1 MNTTR
6 TPSSNSTALAA
17 LVRTHP
23 TFAQLD
29 EAVLAVLVGGSRVV
43 AFGTDEPLVRQGDAS
58 DCALVLI
65 EGTVAVVAQT
75 DFGIATLSELSGVQL
90 LGDVGVYAQLPR
102 SATLM
107 AKTPVRA
114 LRIERAAMLRLCHD
128 APEVPL
134 RVIQQLGARLNAFN
148 QAIATYADALS
159 ALDAQHGDP
168 GIVEAL
174 LNPPPELTNF
184 AGAFGRMAQFIREQR
199 RQREEMA
206 SAAAIQNALLPFPL
220 PTDPRLR
227 LDARIKPARHVGG
240 DFFDARLVAPDRLI
254 VTIGDV
260 SGKGV
265 PASLFATVCQ
275 MVMRLV
281 LDDGADLGASLTRAN
296 VLITSANREGM
307 FATFLVVQLHLGTG
321 EMRYCNAGHVW
332 PTIQHAD
339 GTCTVLS
346 GNELPLAVIE
356 DAAYVERRTHLA
368 EGDRLVLCTDG
379 VIEANDVGGEEFGQ
393 DRLVETLGLIRGQ
406 DGDAAEAI
414 VAAVE
419 AFAGEAEQF
428 DDIACIV
435 VRRTT
440 PADAVSAS
448 PNGT

>member
-1 MNTTR
+1 MSTTG
-6 TPSSNSTALAA
+6 TPSTDSTAHLAG
-17 LVRTHP
+17 LIHTHP

-29 EAVLAVLVGGSRVV
+29 PSVLTVLVGDSRVV
-43 AFGTDEPLVRQGDAS
+43 TFETGEPLVRQGDAS

-107 AKTPVRA
+107 ARTPVRA

-168 GIVEAL
+168 AIVEVL

-184 AGAFGRMAQFIREQR
+184 AGAFGKMAQFIREQR
-199 RQREEMA
+199 QQREEMA
-206 SAAAIQNALLPFPL
+206 SAAAIQNALLPLPL

-240 DFFDARLVAPDRLI
+240 DFFDARLIAADRLI

-296 VLITSANREGM
+296 ALIASANREGM
-307 FATFLVVQLHLGTG
+307 FATFLVVHLDLETG

-332 PTIQHAD
+332 PTIQRAD
-339 GTCTVLS
+339 GTCTVLN
-346 GNELPLAVIE
+346 GNDLPLAVLD
-356 DAAYVERRTHLA
+356 DATYAERRTHLA
-368 EGDRLVLCTDG
+368 DGDRLVLCTDG
-379 VIEANDVGGEEFGQ
+379 VIEANDIGAEEFGQ

-414 VAAVE
+414 VAAVD

-435 VRRTT
+435 LRRTRPT
-440 PADAVSAS
+440 DAPPRDA
-448 PNGT
+448 